1 MIGSV
6 EIESPPLG
14 NYSYNEFDGGVDGG
28 TGEDDNEVEEVDGA
42 GLSRRGSNYT
52 ILEDQCLIR
61 AWESISLDAT
71 AGVDQ
76 TKDRYWQ
83 RVEDKFFQLMPRN
96 GRTVPRTYRSL
107 QGRWET
113 IKTTCGRWSG
123 CLQQV
128 INAPPSGTVEG
139 DWVSLFTIVHVVF
152 SLLVHHCSPFV
163 HHCRTALREKGTW
176 ICPHPRRSHLSLIIV
191 GNFSNIV
198 RSGS

>member
-1 MIGSV
+1 MDLIGSV
-6 EIESPPLG
+6 DLESPPLG

-113 IKTTCGRWSG
+113 IKTSCGRWSG

-139 DWVSLFTIVHVVF
+139 DWVSVVF

-163 HHCRTALREKGTW
+163 HVVVSLLVH
-176 ICPHPRRSHLSLIIV
+176 HLFIIV
-191 GNFSNIV
+191 GAHCEREVLGYARIQEEAICT
-198 RSGS
+198 

>member
-1 MIGSV
+1 MDMLGSV
-6 EIESPPLG
+6 DIDSPPLG

-113 IKTTCGRWSG
+113 IKTSCGRWSG

-139 DWVSLFTIVHVVF
+139 DWVSLFTIVHHLF
-152 SLLVHHCSPFV
+152 TTLFTICSSL
-163 HHCRTALREKGTW
+163 
-176 ICPHPRRSHLSLIIV
+176 
-191 GNFSNIV
+191 
-198 RSGS
+198 